1 MNQDDDDQ
9 DAYQRYMVY
18 RPNSMIF
25 LHPKALRGAKRAVND
40 QVIYMP
46 RPNSFMNA
54 MRGKRFRSPNS
65 FNFYLPSRLAQ
76 AEAAQEAAAA
86 NVDLDEF
93 YETEKRAD
101 TKFDLF
107 LGNRGR

>member
-1 MNQDDDDQ
+1 
-9 DAYQRYMVY
+9 
-18 RPNSMIF
+18 MIF
-25 LHPKALRGAKRAVND
+25 LHPKALRGAKRADND

-65 FNFYLPSRLAQ
+65 FNFYLPARLSAQ
-76 AEAAQEAAAA
+76 AAAQAAQEANNA
-86 NVDLDEF
+86 VDLEEF
-93 YETEKRAD
+93 YEAEKRAD

-107 LGNRGR
+107 LGNRG